1 MIQMAEDDLV
11 ACVTKT
17 GVEGI
22 VGNRSGAQVLCPLI
36 LLCLNLKC
44 LRSFLQ
50 FEIDFLFIVYF
61 MLIGFTTILF
71 SN

>member
-22 VGNRSGAQVLCPLI
+22 VGDRSGPRCCVLLSCSVWIWNVFDLFY
-36 LLCLNLKC
+36 NLK
-44 LRSFLQ
+44 LIFFL
-50 FEIDFLFIVYF
+50 LFILCWLALQLF
-61 MLIGFTTILF
+61 CFLI
-71 SN
+71 